1 MDADVAGAGSTPLL
15 LLLLLLLLSLAPEMD
30 NDARRCDETL
40 LLLLLLLAVVLLG
53 TLPRLRFR
61 KAVPFLSLTHSRK
74 RGRVPG
80 GRGTGSERREALSR

>member
-1 MDADVAGAGSTPLL
+1 VDADVAGAGSTPL

-30 NDARRCDETL
+30 NDARRCDDTLL